1 MEVSQGAKK
10 VVQVCANVRPGEQ
23 VVVITDILRPAILGD
38 CLAAAAEEA
47 RGLVTRITYNGRLN
61 NGQLSLPAEKAV
73 EAADVLLCVTTKT
86 LAYTKAVDKC
96 KARGGRVIAITEAT
110 EATLSTGPI
119 EADYLALQP
128 LLNRVK
134 DAFDKAEKVRVTA
147 PGGTE
152 LTLSLK
158 GRKAYVC
165 SGICHD
171 PGQLIGLPALEV
183 YIAPVEDETIGRLVA
198 DASGT
203 AIGLIKNPIIL
214 TIEKGRV
221 TAIEGKEESETLK
234 QILADTK
241 AESSFVIAEFAIGLN
256 PCGKLVGAIAE
267 DEGLY
272 GTGHF
277 ALGNNLGFGGKNDAP
292 EHMDLVYWHPTIE
305 LDGEI
310 LMKNGILQDG
320 NE

>member
-1 MEVSQGAKK
+1 MEVVLGAKK
-10 VVQVCANVRPGEQ
+10 VVQVCANVQPGEQ
-23 VVVITDILRPAILGD
+23 VIVITDVLRPAVLGD

-47 RGLVTRITYNGRLN
+47 GGLVTRIIYNGRLN
-61 NGQLSLPAEKAV
+61 DGQLLLPAAKAV

-128 LLNRVK
+128 LLNQVK
-134 DAFDKAEKVRVTA
+134 EAFDKAEKVKVIA

-152 LTLSLK
+152 LSLSLK

-165 SGICHD
+165 SGLCHE

-183 YIAPVEDETIGRLVA
+183 YIAPVENETRGRLVA

-203 AIGLIKNPIIL
+203 AIGLIKNPITL
-214 TIEKGRV
+214 TIDKGRV

-234 QILADTK
+234 QMLEDTE
-241 AESSFVIAEFAIGLN
+241 AESSYVVAEFAIGLN
-256 PCGKLVGAIAE
+256 PCGKLVGSISE

-277 ALGNNLGFGGKNDAP
+277 ALGNNLGFGGTNDAP
-292 EHMDLVYWHPTIE
+292 AHIDLVYWHPTIE

-310 LMKNGILQDG
+310 LMRDGVLRKG

>member
-47 RGLVTRITYNGRLN
+47 GGLVTRITYNGRLN

-221 TAIEGKEESETLK
+221 TSIEGKEESETLK